1 MHSRC
6 NKHMKCQ
13 GTWCYAQVLVLVTPG
28 VLHYT
33 LEIEEIREKEWKS
46 SPEETTSPEPR
57 VNSLIAGDSKVRS
70 THRMHRD
77 EAMGET
83 NVGVPSDSTDYARI
97 ESNCSPELSP
107 ELKPLRTSTS
117 NYGRWGMNMRKP
129 FHNSECA
136 QRGEAGHIHIAGVWT
151 RWKFR
156 SNSDFIIY

>member
-1 MHSRC
+1 
-6 NKHMKCQ
+6 
-13 GTWCYAQVLVLVTPG
+13 VLVTPG

-57 VNSLIAGDSKVRS
+57 VNSSIGGDSEVRS

-77 EAMGET
+77 EAMDET

-97 ESNCSPELSP
+97 GSNCSSELSL
-107 ELKPLRTSTS
+107 EFEPLRTSAS

-136 QRGEAGHIHIAGVWT
+136 QRGEVDHVYIARVRT
-151 RWKFR
+151 R
-156 SNSDFIIY
+156 